1 MTFKLKGEGMIK
13 NQLSHMTDIVRIV
26 NQLIILQWRMNFVS

>member
-13 NQLSHMTDIVRIV
+13 NQLSQMTDIVRIV